1 VQYNVAASAA
11 ASAAAASAA
20 AAAAAFADVQAV
32 IARYG
37 AWEVDDAQPVLVE
50 LREVPGDH
58 TTASSSSSGGSSSGG
73 SGSQIEI
80 VITDRGNGIPAAQ
93 AAHMYDY
100 FWSNNKATNTLWVQ

>member
-1 VQYNVAASAA
+1 
-11 ASAAAASAA
+11 
-20 AAAAAFADVQAV
+20 VQAV

-50 LREVPGDH
+50 IRELPGD
-58 TTASSSSSGGSSSGG
+58 AAGGSSSSTNSSGGSSSGG

-80 VITDRGNGIPAAQ
+80 VVTDKGHGIPAAQ

-100 FWSNNKATNTLWVQ
+100 FWSNNKATNTL